1 MTAIEQVRI
10 GAGDLAAGD
19 VELAPPSVADTSLV
33 QIRTRA
39 AGESIGRRPRV
50 PRAVERLLGVVVL
63 LGAWAIATSAGWIS
77 PNVIAGPD
85 TVLTAGWDLLR
96 DGTLGSA
103 LWVSVQRVW
112 WGLLI
117 GIPVGTTLAVFAGL
131 SRVGEDL
138 IDANVQMLRFVPII
152 GIESVLI
159 LSLGIGES
167 LKITMI
173 VLAVSF
179 PVYINT
185 YNAIRSID
193 PRWGELSD
201 VVGLTRRQ
209 RLRRI
214 VLPAALPGFLVGVR
228 LAIAVAWL
236 VLVFAE
242 QVNASTGIGHLMIE
256 AQGRFASDVVVV
268 CLVVY
273 AVLGLATDALVR
285 FLDARLLRWQPG
297 R

>member
-1 MTAIEQVRI
+1 MTAVEQIRLDRAGFATEERPVGGRS
-10 GAGDLAAGD
+10 GAPD
-19 VELAPPSVADTSLV
+19 LV

-39 AGESIGRRPRV
+39 AGRPSRRPLRI
-50 PRAVERLLGVVVL
+50 PRGAERMIGVALLLV
-63 LGAWAIATSAGWIS
+63 AWAIASSGGWLS
-77 PNVIAGPD
+77 PKVLAGPD

-103 LWVSVQRVW
+103 LWVSLQRVW

-117 GIPVGTTLAVFAGL
+117 GIPVGTTLAALAGL
-131 SRVGEDL
+131 SRLGDDL

-152 GIESVLI
+152 GVESVLI

-193 PRWGELSD
+193 PRWDELSD

-209 RLRRI
+209 RLRRV

-273 AVLGLATDALVR
+273 AVLGLASDALVR
-285 FLDARLLRWQPG
+285 FLDTRLLRWQPG

>member
-1 MTAIEQVRI
+1 
-10 GAGDLAAGD
+10 
-19 VELAPPSVADTSLV
+19 
-33 QIRTRA
+33 
-39 AGESIGRRPRV
+39 
-50 PRAVERLLGVVVL
+50 
-63 LGAWAIATSAGWIS
+63 
-77 PNVIAGPD
+77 
-85 TVLTAGWDLLR
+85 
-96 DGTLGSA
+96 
-103 LWVSVQRVW
+103 
-112 WGLLI
+112 
-117 GIPVGTTLAVFAGL
+117 VFAGL

-256 AQGRFASDVVVV
+256 SQGRFASDVVVV